1 MSTEIDYYELL
12 ECQRGADD
20 STLKSSYRR
29 LAMKWHPD
37 KNPGDTAAEQKFK
50 AISEAYDVLKD
61 PQKRAAYDR
70 FGHAAFTQGGGG
82 GGAGFGGAQDFGG
95 FTDIFENIFGEFMGG
110 GRQQRGRGGAQRGQ
124 DLRYDLE
131 MTLEEAFS
139 GKAATLT
146 IEVAAACEPCSGTGA
161 KPGTS
166 ARQCTTCNGAGRVA
180 MRQGLFAVERACPA
194 CHGAGQIIADPCT
207 SCNGAGRVEKQKT
220 LNVNVPRGV
229 DDGTRIRVA
238 NEGEAGSRGGPA
250 GDLYLFVHLKAH
262 SLFKREGTT
271 LFAVAPISITTAALG
286 GEIEVPGLDR
296 DVAIVK
302 IPHGTQTGK
311 QFRVRGR
318 GMPALNGGQSGGGFG
333 DLVVQVEVETPV
345 KLTKRQR
352 ELLEEFQALEA
363 GEEGRNNP
371 RQSGFFDKLKDAWN
385 DLTE

>member
-1 MSTEIDYYELL
+1 MTTETDFYELL
-12 ECQRGADD
+12 ECERGADEA
-20 STLKSSYRR
+20 SLKSAYRR

-37 KNPGDTAAEQKFK
+37 KNPGDTAAEQRFK
-50 AISEAYDVLKD
+50 AISQAYDCLKD

-70 FGHAAFTQGGGG
+70 YGHAAFQQSG
-82 GGAGFGGAQDFGG
+82 GGAAAQDFGG
-95 FTDIFENIFGEFMGG
+95 FSDIFENIFGEFMGG
-110 GRQQRGRGGAQRGQ
+110 GRQQRGRGGATRGQ

-131 MTLEEAFS
+131 MTLEEAFA

-146 IEVAAACEPCSGTGA
+146 VEVAAACDPCSGSGA

-166 ARQCTTCNGAGRVA
+166 ARTCTTCNGAGRVA
-180 MRQGLFAVERACPA
+180 MRQGLFAVERTCPG
-194 CHGAGQIIADPCT
+194 CHGTGQIIADQCE
-207 SCNGAGRVEKQKT
+207 SCRGAGRVEKQKT

-238 NEGEAGSRGGPA
+238 GEGEAGSRGGPT
-250 GDLYLFVHLKAH
+250 GDLYIFVSLKAH
-262 SLFKREGTT
+262 ALFKRDGTT
-271 LFAVAPISITTAALG
+271 LFAIAPISITTAALG

-296 DVAIVK
+296 DAAVVK

-318 GMPALNGGQSGGGFG
+318 GMPALNGGQAGGGSG

-363 GEEGRNNP
+363 GEDGRNNP
-371 RQSGFFDKLKDAWN
+371 RQTGFFDKLKDAWN

>member
-20 STLKSSYRR
+20 QALKSSYRR

-37 KNPGDTAAEQKFK
+37 KNPGDTAAEQRFK

-70 FGHAAFTQGGGG
+70 YGHAAFTQGGGG
-82 GGAGFGGAQDFGG
+82 GGAGFGAQDFGG
-95 FTDIFENIFGEFMGG
+95 FSDIFENIFGEFMGG

-131 MTLEEAFS
+131 MTLEEAFT
-139 GKAATLT
+139 GKAATLEV
-146 IEVAAACEPCSGTGA
+146 EVAAKCEPCDGSGA

-166 ARQCTTCNGAGRVA
+166 ARTCATCGGQGRVA
-180 MRQGLFAVERACPA
+180 MRQGLFSVERTCPA
-194 CHGAGQIIADPCT
+194 CQGVGQVIADPCD
-207 SCNGAGRVEKQKT
+207 SCRGAGRVEKSKT
-220 LNVNVPRGV
+220 LSVNVPRGV

-238 NEGEAGSRGGPA
+238 GEGEAGSRGGPT
-250 GDLYLFVHLKAH
+250 GDLYIFVHLKPHAV
-262 SLFKREGTT
+262 FKRDGTT

-286 GEIEVPGLDR
+286 GEIEVPGLDK
-296 DVAIVK
+296 DVSVVRV
-302 IPHGTQTGK
+302 PHGTQTGK

-318 GMPALNGGQSGGGFG
+318 GMPVLNGGQAGGGFG
-333 DLVVQVEVETPV
+333 DLVVQIEVETPV

-352 ELLEEFQALEA
+352 ELLEEFQTLEA
-363 GEEGRNNP
+363 AEGGKNNP
-371 RQSGFFDKLKDAWN
+371 RQTGFFDKLKGVWN
-385 DLTE
+385 ELTE